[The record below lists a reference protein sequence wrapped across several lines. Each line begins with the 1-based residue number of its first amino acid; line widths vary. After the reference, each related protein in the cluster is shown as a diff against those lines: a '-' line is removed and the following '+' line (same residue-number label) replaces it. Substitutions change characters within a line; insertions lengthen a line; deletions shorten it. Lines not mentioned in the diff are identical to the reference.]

1 MNTLNTKTTFAK
13 NVAYPGLLVLIILS
27 LVAAF
32 FPDTVNTALTNIQDS
47 VYRHMSWVYILLV
60 SFFVISLLVL
70 TFSKMGNIRL
80 GADNSEPQ
88 YSFFSWIS
96 MLFAAGMGIGLMYFG
111 VAEPMSHYVYPALP
125 EIANHAKDAQLAT
138 FFHWGIHAWAI
149 FAVMGLVLAYFSFR
163 YKLPLSI
170 RSGLYPILGDR
181 IHGRIGDVVDIFA
194 LVSTFFGIST
204 SMGFGVMQLNAGL
217 VHLGLLRHSD
227 FLFQCVIIIVV
238 SALAISSAVAG
249 VNKGVKRLSEIN
261 IGAAIVML
269 LFVLFLGPT
278 TFLLSAFLEGVG
290 NYIENFATLTFN
302 TFAFHQ
308 LDSYVLGV
316 VDKLGTVRGSVHRP
330 HIKGAYHPRVCAG
343 GAAGAVTVHLSLD
356 DCVRQR
362 SNLDGPECCGRSVE
376 QARGQSR
383 HPAVLLLRELPHG

>member
-181 IHGRIGDVVDIFA
+181 IHGWIGDVVDIFA

-217 VHLGLLRHSD
+217 AAPFRLPFSVRHHHRC
-227 FLFQCVIIIVV
+227 QR
-238 SALAISSAVAG
+238 AG
-249 VNKGVKRLSEIN
+249 
-261 IGAAIVML
+261 
-269 LFVLFLGPT
+269 
-278 TFLLSAFLEGVG
+278 
-290 NYIENFATLTFN
+290 
-302 TFAFHQ
+302 
-308 LDSYVLGV
+308 
-316 VDKLGTVRGSVHRP
+316 DKLCRCRSEQRGETAQRDKYRCGDSD
-330 HIKGAYHPRVCAG
+330 
-343 GAAGAVTVHLSLD
+343 AAFRAVSWSHHVS
-356 DCVRQR
+356 
-362 SNLDGPECCGRSVE
+362 PERF
-376 QARGQSR
+376 
-383 HPAVLLLRELPHG
+383 P